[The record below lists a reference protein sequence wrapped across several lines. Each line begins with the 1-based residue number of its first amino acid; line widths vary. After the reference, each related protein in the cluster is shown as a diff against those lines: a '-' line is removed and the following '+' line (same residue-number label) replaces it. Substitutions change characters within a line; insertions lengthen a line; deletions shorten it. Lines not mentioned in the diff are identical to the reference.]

1 MEVKKEHIILPAP
14 IIELI
19 LAAREQKREIH
30 ITEEMIFPPGY
41 MEYLE
46 KVLNSNRHLP
56 LFSYPYVEED
66 PIGEAGLWIIAR
78 HQIEQL
84 MIMDQ

>member
-1 MEVKKEHIILPAP
+1 MYQAFLFK
-14 IIELI
+14 
-19 LAAREQKREIH
+19 
-30 ITEEMIFPPGY
+30 M
-41 MEYLE
+41 
-46 KVLNSNRHLP
+46 VLNSNRHLP

>member
-1 MEVKKEHIILPAP
+1 MYQAFLFK
-14 IIELI
+14 
-19 LAAREQKREIH
+19 
-30 ITEEMIFPPGY
+30 M
-41 MEYLE
+41 
-46 KVLNSNRHLP
+46 VLNSNRHLP
-56 LFSYPYVEED
+56 LFSYPYVEEA